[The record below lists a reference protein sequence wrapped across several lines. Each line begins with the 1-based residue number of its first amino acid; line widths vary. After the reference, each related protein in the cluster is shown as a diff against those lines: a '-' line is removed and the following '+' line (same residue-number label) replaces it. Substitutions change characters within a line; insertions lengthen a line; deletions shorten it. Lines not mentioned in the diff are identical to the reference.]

1 MSDNHK
7 MKSKRRTKAF
17 LVICLITGGLV
28 LAGCGSGEK
37 AVDKVTGNEAVKE
50 YHKLK
55 KDVKKIADQQAQ
67 RYEDLLEG
75 KDKDSGTK

>member
-1 MSDNHK
+1 MSGNHK
-7 MKSKRRTKAF
+7 RKSTSKAF

-28 LAGCGSGEK
+28 LVGCDSGEK

-55 KDVKKIADQQAQ
+55 KDVEKIADEQAK
-67 RYEDLLEG
+67 RYEDLLEEN
-75 KDKDSGTK
+75 DKNSGTKR